1 MLGFIHKHKGIEL
14 FLLVDIFS
22 HKLVNLKLLV
32 LVHKHKVVDL
42 QLLTLVNIPKVID
55 LHLLRV
61 DHLLLRVVH
70 KHKVID
76 LKLLVLVHKHKVI
89 DLHLLRVDHL
99 LLRVDHL
106 LLRNDSLLLLVDRLL
121 LRLILRHKVRYLL
134 LLCFILFFK
143 LHDFSLEA
151 LRLQGV
157 ERDLLGQ
164 CMHVNLFRRSVTW
177 RFLDYGIG
185 FGSVPGTGL
194 RGALLRSTAVGSGA
208 EVGLALGGDRLRRSS
223 FRLLALDVGF
233 RGGSGA
239 HSRRRFVGAGGS
251 GGVLR
256 HSLGNVFG
264 WSVGPTRRIDLGGKG
279 DRGEDGCDS
288 ERGSHKCVVE
298 DNIFMIYEE
307 RSLFI
312 PSTSYEKSVLF

>member
-298 DNIFMIYEE
+298 DNILKYEE
-307 RSLFI
+307 SSLFI
-312 PSTSYEKSVLF
+312 TSTSYEKPVLF